1 MPDKVIDYEL
11 LGEMMDCVKREVG
24 LRYAVYPK
32 LITSGKM
39 TKEQAEKEKRLMYAV
54 QRCLQ
59 KIYDGKAPAEVQQ
72 ALFNTE
78 LYRKQERNFY

>member
-11 LGEMMDCVKREVG
+11 LGEMIDCVKREVG

-32 LITSGKM
+32 LIASGKM

-54 QRCLQ
+54 LRCLQ
-59 KIYDGKAPAEVQQ
+59 KIYDGKAPGEVQQ

-78 LYRKQERNFY
+78 LYKKQERNFY

>member
-1 MPDKVIDYEL
+1 MPDKEIDYEL
-11 LGEMMDCVKREVG
+11 LGQMIDCVKREVG

-32 LITSGKM
+32 LIASGKM
-39 TKEQAEKEKRLMYAV
+39 TADQAEKEKRLMYAV

-59 KIYDGKAPAEVQQ
+59 KIYDGKAPIEVQQ

-78 LYRKQERNFY
+78 LYKKKERNFY

>member
-11 LGEMMDCVKREVG
+11 LGEMIDCVKREVG
-24 LRYAVYPK
+24 LR
-32 LITSGKM
+32 
-39 TKEQAEKEKRLMYAV
+39 YAV

-78 LYRKQERNFY
+78 LYKKQERNFY

>member
-1 MPDKVIDYEL
+1 MPDKEIDYEL
-11 LGEMMDCVKREVG
+11 LGQMIDCVKREVS

-32 LITSGKM
+32 LIASGKM
-39 TKEQAEKEKRLMYAV
+39 TAETAENEKRLMSIV

-59 KIYDGKAPAEVQQ
+59 KIYDGKAPTEVQQ

-78 LYRKQERNFY
+78 LYKKKERNFY